1 MLRNCAEF
9 QLEDVLRRSAAVTV
23 TVTVELTVAHRVSDG

>member
-9 QLEDVLRRSAAVTV
+9 QLEDVLRSAAVTV